1 MRNWISDYRWSTEIS
16 ISYGSARYL
25 GKLRS
30 PTYQR
35 GWTWIPS
42 YVWVQQGVS
51 VRKGVNSLEKLL
63 VWGLKFF
70 PGVQPLI
77 HLTSIL
83 PWKAWRPLVATYGCP
98 NSANLMRLTCT
109 SSPFFDLTIRRIGG
123 LQKGLR
129 GQILLGAALGMWV
142 RGADLASGSSPP
154 LPWLLSILQNGKFL
168 AGASEKNTEAAFQKS
183 SQETGTRGKRRE
195 NPCPC
200 RAQAAFQGQLFYWGL
215 GSCLSLWRSH
225 SLEEE
230 RVALRVA
237 VFDSRES
244 NGLCLGLRAWQWW
257 EPNARWGGR
266 GPLDPK
272 GRVLGL
278 RLSNLTS
285 ETMLVHKTTTFWI
298 LTVTNSPKLT

>member
-1 MRNWISDYRWSTEIS
+1 
-16 ISYGSARYL
+16 
-25 GKLRS
+25 
-30 PTYQR
+30 
-35 GWTWIPS
+35 
-42 YVWVQQGVS
+42 
-51 VRKGVNSLEKLL
+51 
-63 VWGLKFF
+63 
-70 PGVQPLI
+70 
-77 HLTSIL
+77 
-83 PWKAWRPLVATYGCP
+83 
-98 NSANLMRLTCT
+98 MRLTCT
-109 SSPFFDLTIRRIGG
+109 SSPFFDLTMRRIGG

-244 NGLCLGLRAWQWW
+244 NGLCLGLRAWQ
-257 EPNARWGGR
+257 
-266 GPLDPK
+266 
-272 GRVLGL
+272 
-278 RLSNLTS
+278 
-285 ETMLVHKTTTFWI
+285 
-298 LTVTNSPKLT
+298 